1 MAELKAVIDF
11 LLGLVWE
18 TPEVLPWFVALLLG
32 VGLFLTVRLGFVQLR
47 RLWHSVKVVAGRYD
61 DEHDPGEVTHFQ
73 ALSAALSA
81 TVGIGNI
88 AGVALAIHWG
98 GPGALFWMWLTA
110 FFGMASKFT
119 ECSLAV
125 KYRTIESDGEVAG
138 GPMYYMRDGL
148 KGKWIWIAPVFAFCA
163 VISSFGSGNAV
174 QAHTMADTFKSSF
187 GISTWIT
194 GLVSAAVVGAVIIGG
209 IRRIAAV
216 ASRIVPLMAAV
227 YVAGGLLI
235 LLLNASA
242 VPGALVT
249 IVTSAFSPP
258 ATIGGFAGSTF
269 LLTMLWGVK
278 RGIFSNEA
286 GQGSAPIA
294 HAAARTDEPV
304 REGAVAL
311 MGPFIDTLVIC
322 TMTGLVIVTT
332 GVWSEKKVSTT
343 PMTDQAA
350 IAVVPETPTLAA
362 GGEFDVPDLPYEVP
376 VLDGEVAGALV
387 LNESV
392 VDQARILMTAQDGDP
407 TPFNGLLRITEDGM
421 EARDARGMV
430 LQSGVLS
437 MEGAHLQKGAPLTAW
452 AFQRGLESI
461 FPWGNLIVTL
471 SVFLFAISTAISW
484 SYYGDRSVFFL
495 FGRKAVLPYRVIF
508 VLMHFVGAIVTLE
521 LVWAFGDLAL
531 GLMAIPN
538 LIAIVLLSGQVKRDS
553 KDYFQRMDAL
563 DAARKGD
570 PA

>member
-1 MAELKAVIDF
+1 MADFKAAVDF

-18 TPEVLPWFVALLLG
+18 TPEIMPWFVVLLLG
-32 VGLFLTVRLGFVQLR
+32 TGLFLTVRLGFLQLT

-61 DEHDPGEVTHFQ
+61 DEHDPGDVTHFQ

-119 ECSLAV
+119 ECTLAV

-148 KGKWIWIAPVFAFCA
+148 KGKWVWVAPVFAMCA

-174 QAHTMADTFKSSF
+174 QANTMADTFRATF

-194 GLVSAAVVGAVIIGG
+194 GAISAAVVGVVIIGG

-216 ASRIVPLMAAV
+216 ASRVVPLMAAA

-235 LLLNASA
+235 LIMNAAA
-242 VPGALVT
+242 VPDAIAT
-249 IVTSAFSPP
+249 IVTSAFNPP

-294 HAAARTDEPV
+294 HAAAKTDEPV

-332 GVWSEKKVSTT
+332 GVWSEKKVTT
-343 PMTDQAA
+343 TRITDQAA
-350 IAVVPETPTLAA
+350 IMVVPGDLKLEA
-362 GGEFDVPDLPYEVP
+362 GGEYDKPAMPYEVP
-376 VLDGEVAGALV
+376 VVEGMVSGALV
-387 LNESV
+387 VNESV
-392 VDQARILMTAQDGDP
+392 VDQGRILTAHEDGDP
-407 TPFNGLLRITEDGM
+407 TPFSGVLRVTEDGLTAM
-421 EARDARGMV
+421 DTEWNV
-430 LQSGVLS
+430 VESGTLR

-452 AFQRGLESI
+452 AFQRGLEPI

-484 SYYGDRSVFFL
+484 SYYGDRSTYFL
-495 FGRKAVLPYRVIF
+495 FGKKAVLPYRLIF
-508 VLMHFVGAIVTLE
+508 VLMHFVGAIFSLE

-531 GLMAIPN
+531 GLMSIPN
-538 LIAIVLLSGQVKRDS
+538 LIAIVLLSGRVKKDS
-553 KDYFQRMDAL
+553 KDYFARMDAR
-563 DAARKGD
+563 DAKPKGGS
-570 PA
+570 A

>member
-1 MAELKAVIDF
+1 MAEVKAVIEF

-18 TPEVLPWFVALLLG
+18 TPEAMPWFLLLLLG
-32 VGLFLTVRLGFVQLR
+32 AGLFLTVRLGFIQLFK
-47 RLWHSVKVVAGRYD
+47 LWHSFKVVAGRYD

-119 ECSLAV
+119 ECTLAV
-125 KYRTIESDGEVAG
+125 KYRTIESDGVVAG

-148 KGKWIWIAPVFAFCA
+148 KGKWVWIAPVFAMCT

-174 QAHTMADTFKSSF
+174 QANTMADTFRASF

-194 GLVSAAVVGAVIIGG
+194 GAISAVVVGMVIVGG

-216 ASRIVPLMAAV
+216 ASRIVPFMAAV
-227 YVAGGLLI
+227 YVATGLLI
-235 LLLNASA
+235 LILNIAD
-242 VPGALVT
+242 VPGALAT
-249 IVTSAFSPP
+249 IVTSAFDPP
-258 ATIGGFAGSTF
+258 AALGGFAGSTF
-269 LLTMLWGVK
+269 MLTMLWGVK

-311 MGPFIDTLVIC
+311 MGPFVDTLVIC

-332 GVWSEKKVSTT
+332 GVWNEKKVETT
-343 PMTDQAA
+343 RMTAQAS
-350 IAVVPETPTLAA
+350 IAVVSGEVDLVA
-362 GGEFDVPDLPYEVP
+362 GGEYETPPLPY
-376 VLDGEVAGALV
+376 DVAVTGGRLGGTAII
-387 LNESV
+387 NESV
-392 VDQARILMTAQDGDP
+392 VDKVRILRAAGEEKP
-407 TPFNGLLRITEDGM
+407 APFTGILRITKAEMTATDAAG
-421 EARDARGMV
+421 EAIEMGT
-430 LQSGVLS
+430 LHL
-437 MEGAHLQKGAPLTAW
+437 EGARLQKGAPLTAW
-452 AFQRGLESI
+452 AFQRGLEPI

-495 FGRKAVLPYRVIF
+495 FGKKAVLPYRLIF
-508 VLMHFVGAIVTLE
+508 VLMHFVGAIFSLE

-538 LIAIVLLSGQVKRDS
+538 LIAIVLLSGRVKRDT
-553 KDYFQRMDAL
+553 KDYFVRMDAR
-563 DAARKGD
+563 DAARKGGSS
-570 PA
+570 

>member
-1 MAELKAVIDF
+1 MAEFKAAIDF

-18 TPEVLPWFVALLLG
+18 TPEILPWFLVLLLG
-32 VGLFLTVRLGFVQLR
+32 TGLFLTVRLGFLQFR
-47 RLWHSVKVVAGRYD
+47 KLWHSVKVIAGRYD
-61 DEHDPGEVTHFQ
+61 DDHDPGEVTHFQ

-125 KYRTIESDGEVAG
+125 KHRTIESDGEVAG
-138 GPMYYMRDGL
+138 GPMYYMRDAL
-148 KGKWIWIAPVFAFCA
+148 KGKWVRIASVFAMCA

-174 QAHTMADTFKSSF
+174 QANTMADTFRASF

-194 GLVSAAVVGAVIIGG
+194 GLVSATLVGVVIIGG

-216 ASRIVPLMAAV
+216 ASAVVPFMAAI
-227 YVAGGLLI
+227 YVASGLLVLI
-235 LLLNASA
+235 LNVGA
-242 VPGALVT
+242 VPDAIVT
-249 IVTSAFSPP
+249 IVTSAFDPP
-258 ATIGGFAGSTF
+258 AAVGGFAGSTF

-278 RGIFSNEA
+278 RGLFSNEA

-294 HAAARTDEPV
+294 HAAARTDEPI
-304 REGAVAL
+304 REGVVAL
-311 MGPFIDTLVIC
+311 MEPFIDTLVIC

-332 GVWSEKKVSTT
+332 GVWHEKKITT
-343 PMTDQAA
+343 TRMTEQAA
-350 IAVVPETPTLAA
+350 IAVVPGEPTLAA
-362 GGEFDVPDLPYEVP
+362 GGEYEKPDLPYEVP
-376 VLDGEVAGALV
+376 VTDGEVAGSLV

-392 VDQARILMTAQDGDP
+392 VDSARILRSSDNGGL
-407 TPFNGLLRITEDGM
+407 TPFNGILRITKDGM
-421 EARDARGMV
+421 TALDPGGDTLE
-430 LQSGVLS
+430 SGILR

-452 AFQRGLESI
+452 AFQRGLEPI

-484 SYYGDRSVFFL
+484 SYYGDRSAFFL
-495 FGRKAVLPYRVIF
+495 FGKKAVLPYRLIF
-508 VLMHFVGAIVTLE
+508 VLMHFVGAIFSLE

-538 LIAIVLLSGQVKRDS
+538 LIAIILLSGRVKKDS
-553 KDYFQRMDAL
+553 KDYFTRMDAL
-563 DAARKGD
+563 DAARKGG
-570 PA
+570 AS

>member
-1 MAELKAVIDF
+1 MAEIKAVIETLVG
-11 LLGLVWE
+11 LLWE
-18 TPEVLPWFVALLLG
+18 TPEALPWFLVLLLG
-32 VGLFLTVRLGFVQLR
+32 TGLFLTVRLGFLQFR
-47 RLWHSVKVVAGRYD
+47 KLWHSVLVVAGRYD
-61 DEHDPGEVTHFQ
+61 DDHDPGEVTHFQ

-125 KYRTIESDGEVAG
+125 KHRTIESDGEVAG
-138 GPMYYMRDGL
+138 GPMYYMRDAL
-148 KGKWIWIAPVFAFCA
+148 KGKWVWIAPVFAMCA

-174 QAHTMADTFKSSF
+174 QANTMADTFRSSF
-187 GISTWIT
+187 GIDTWIT
-194 GLVSAAVVGAVIIGG
+194 GLISATVVGVVILGG

-216 ASRIVPLMAAV
+216 ASAIVPFMAAI
-227 YVAGGLLI
+227 YVAGGLVI
-235 LLLNASA
+235 LLLNVGA
-242 VPGALVT
+242 VPAAIGT
-249 IVTSAFSPP
+249 IVTSAFDPP
-258 ATIGGFAGSTF
+258 AAVGGFAGSTF

-278 RGIFSNEA
+278 RGLFSNEA

-294 HAAARTDEPV
+294 HAAARTDEPI

-311 MGPFIDTLVIC
+311 MEPFIDTLVIC

-332 GVWSEKKVSTT
+332 GVWSEKKVTT
-343 PMTDQAA
+343 TKMTEQAA
-350 IAVVPETPTLAA
+350 IAVVPGTLSLTA
-362 GGEFDVPDLPYEVP
+362 GGAFDAPEMPYDVPVSE
-376 VLDGEVAGALV
+376 GKVAGSLV
-387 LNESV
+387 VNESV
-392 VDQARILMTAQDGDP
+392 VDQARLLRSDGDGAP
-407 TPFNGLLRITEDGM
+407 VPFNGLLRITREGM
-421 EARDARGMV
+421 LALAPGGEA
-430 LQSGVLS
+430 LESGALS

-452 AFQRGLESI
+452 AFQRGLEPI

-484 SYYGDRSVFFL
+484 SYYGDRSAFFL
-495 FGRKAVLPYRVIF
+495 FGKKAVLPYRVVF
-508 VLMHFVGAIVTLE
+508 VIMHFVGAIFSLE

-538 LIAIVLLSGQVKRDS
+538 LIAIMLLSGSVKKDA
-553 KDYFQRMDAL
+553 KDYFSRMDAL
-563 DAARKGD
+563 DAAKKGGSS
-570 PA
+570 

>member
-18 TPEVLPWFVALLLG
+18 TPEALPWFVVLLLG
-32 VGLFLTVRLGFVQLR
+32 TGFFLTVRLGFLQFR

-61 DEHDPGEVTHFQ
+61 DDHDPGEVTHFQ

-125 KYRTIESDGEVAG
+125 KHRTIESDGEVAG
-138 GPMYYMRDGL
+138 GPMYYMRDAL
-148 KGKWIWIAPVFAFCA
+148 KGKWVWVAPVFAMCA

-174 QAHTMADTFKSSF
+174 QANTMADTFRASF

-194 GLVSAAVVGAVIIGG
+194 GLFSAAVVGAVIIGG

-216 ASRIVPLMAAV
+216 ASRIVPFMAAV

-235 LLLNASA
+235 LLMHAAA
-242 VPGALVT
+242 VPGAILT
-249 IVTSAFSPP
+249 IVTSAFDPP
-258 ATIGGFAGSTF
+258 AAVGGFAGSTF

-294 HAAARTDEPV
+294 HAAARTDEPI

-332 GVWSEKKVSTT
+332 GVWSEKKTT
-343 PMTDQAA
+343 VTRMTGQAA
-350 IAVVPETPTLAA
+350 IAVVPGAISMAA
-362 GGEFDVPDLPYEVP
+362 GGEYDAPELPYDVA
-376 VLDGEVAGALV
+376 VTDGEVAGSTIQ
-387 LNESV
+387 NESV
-392 VDQARILMTAQDGDP
+392 VENARILMSIEEGEP
-407 TPFNGLLRITEDGM
+407 VPFSGVLRVTEDGIV
-421 EARDARGMV
+421 ALDRGETT
-430 LQSGVLS
+430 LEDCALS
-437 MEGAHLQKGAPLTAW
+437 LEGAHLQKGAPLTAW
-452 AFQRGLESI
+452 AFQRGLEPL

-484 SYYGDRSVFFL
+484 SYYGDRSIFFL
-495 FGRKAVLPYRVIF
+495 FGRNAVLPYRLVF
-508 VLMHFVGAIVTLE
+508 VAMHFVGAIFSLE

-531 GLMAIPN
+531 GLMSIPN
-538 LIAIVLLSGQVKRDS
+538 LIAIMLLSGRVKKDA
-553 KDYFQRMDAL
+553 KDYFARMDAQ
-563 DAARKGD
+563 DAARRGGSS
-570 PA
+570 